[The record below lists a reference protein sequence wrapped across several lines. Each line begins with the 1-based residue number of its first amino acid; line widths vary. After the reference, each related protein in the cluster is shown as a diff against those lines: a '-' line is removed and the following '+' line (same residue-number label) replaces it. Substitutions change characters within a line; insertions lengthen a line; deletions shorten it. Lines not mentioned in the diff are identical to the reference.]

1 MERLQDADVEDVVDA
16 GALPAGK
23 VDMRRRPLAPAPGIR
38 SGVARAVLAVLPQN
52 EELSR
57 LMKEL

>member
-1 MERLQDADVEDVVDA
+1 MERLQDADVGNVVDA

-38 SGVARAVLAVLPQN
+38 SGVERAELAVLSQN
-52 EELSR
+52 EELS
-57 LMKEL
+57 